1 MIDYNNKMIYPG
13 SSDYSVTPRTL
24 TFNGATESQTVTVFI
39 RDDMLV
45 ENQFES
51 HSINLR
57 TYDSAV
63 ILKTRTARVTIED
76 NDSKWL
82 LQLTKCLHV
91 NQNIIHNFFPTLVVT
106 IGFRDTYSVR
116 EDSGSISFV
125 VSILRNSLAR
135 NAVVTFSTLD
145 ITARGMF
152 GISDAYPAWILT
164 YTQYHISCIF
174 SHTCS
179 WDGLHFCV

>member
-1 MIDYNNKMIYPG
+1 MIYPG

-76 NDSKWL
+76 NDSK
-82 LQLTKCLHV
+82 
-91 NQNIIHNFFPTLVVT
+91 
-106 IGFRDTYSVR
+106 
-116 EDSGSISFV
+116 
-125 VSILRNSLAR
+125 
-135 NAVVTFSTLD
+135 
-145 ITARGMF
+145 
-152 GISDAYPAWILT
+152 
-164 YTQYHISCIF
+164 
-174 SHTCS
+174 
-179 WDGLHFCV
+179 